1 MQRITPILLLLV
13 LGLATA
19 FVGCDSAQ
27 DDRTDDERIVGSW
40 TASQASVDVSTLL
53 GTVGVPV
60 LNANSEGSVTI
71 DFDADGTFS
80 FRVVG
85 PISADFFGQTVDILE
100 DGVDETTSGTYSIQS
115 GDQIRF
121 GVDGTF
127 DSAANVDYDF
137 SGDDAFDL
145 SVENTE
151 EGRATLAFL
160 LGDRVPQEVLDA
172 VRGGSITFRR
182 DS

>member
-1 MQRITPILLLLV
+1 MNRITPILLLLV

-19 FVGCDSAQ
+19 FVGCDSTDERA
-27 DDRTDDERIVGSW
+27 DDERIVGSW
-40 TASQASVDVSTLL
+40 TASQASVDVNTPL
-53 GTVGVPV
+53 GTVPVPV

-71 DFDADGTFS
+71 DFDADGTFT

-85 PISADFFGQTVDILE
+85 PITADFFGEQIAILE
-100 DGVDETTSGTYSIQS
+100 DGVDEMTSGTYSVQS
-115 GDQIRF
+115 DGQIRF
-121 GVDGTF
+121 GVDGAF

-160 LGDRVPQEVLDA
+160 LGDSVPQEVLDA